1 MIDMKK
7 GFTLVELLIV
17 IVLIGIISLIIV
29 PNVIETRKKLLEES
43 LETKYKNIESA
54 AIDWAMDNLTSLSL
68 SIDSENNNYTICNYV
83 SVDTLISRG
92 YIAGDN
98 EDKTILKNPVNDE
111 ELNNLNVCV
120 RYDISKGLKNRIME
134 TIIEK

>member
-1 MIDMKK
+1 MKK

-17 IVLIGIISLIIV
+17 IALIGIISLIIV
-29 PNVIETRKKLLEES
+29 PNVIETRRKLLEES
-43 LETKYKNIESA
+43 LEAKYKNIESA
-54 AIDWAMDNLTSLSL
+54 ALEWAMDNLNSLSL
-68 SIDSENNNYTICNYV
+68 NKENDNYTVCNYV

-111 ELNNLNVCV
+111 ELNSLNVCV
-120 RYDISKGLKNRIME
+120 RYDISKGPKNRIME
-134 TIIEK
+134 VRIIE